1 MFYECRFCHKL
12 YKQES
17 AFAKHYCEERRKND
31 VAKTIIG
38 QIAFSL
44 YDRWLH
50 KKYKREADLDMFK
63 QSRFFN
69 AFVKFADLYKKI
81 NGLADVDEFFA
92 LMIRKNI
99 QPSNWVDDRIIRYYL
114 DHIDSGTIQSKITR
128 SCNTLIKIADA
139 YDCDTSEVFNHI
151 EFFIMMD
158 FIKLR
163 KLSPWVLLNSKAF
176 MKWLSTIS
184 KEQQQIIDNLIDP
197 DKWVKIFSENRK
209 YISLSR
215 SICTELGI

>member
-1 MFYECRFCHKL
+1 MFYECRFCNKL

-17 AFAKHYCEERRKND
+17 AFAKHYCDERRKND
-31 VAKTIIG
+31 VLKTIIG

-44 YDRWLH
+44 YDRWLQM
-50 KKYKREADLDMFK
+50 KYKREADLEMFK
-63 QSRFFN
+63 NSRFFN

-99 QPSNWVDDRIIRYYL
+99 QPGNWVDDRIIRYYL

-139 YDCDTSEVFNHI
+139 YDCDTSEVFKYI
-151 EFFIMMD
+151 EFHIMMD
-158 FIKLR
+158 FIKLG
-163 KLSPWVLLNSKAF
+163 KLSPWVLLNSKSF
-176 MKWLSTIS
+176 MRWLSTIS
-184 KEQQQIIDNLIDP
+184 KEQQITQQFLI
-197 DKWVKIFSENRK
+197 F
-209 YISLSR
+209 
-215 SICTELGI
+215 